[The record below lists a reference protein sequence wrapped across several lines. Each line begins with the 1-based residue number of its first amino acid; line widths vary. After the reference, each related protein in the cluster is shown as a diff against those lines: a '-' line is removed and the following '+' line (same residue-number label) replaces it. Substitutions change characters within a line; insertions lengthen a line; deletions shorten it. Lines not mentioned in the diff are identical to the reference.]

1 MSKLAFIFPGQ
12 GAQKAGMGKDFYENS
27 EAARSFFDQ
36 AQKILDFDL
45 KEMCFGEHE
54 ELNLTEYTQ
63 PCMVSVCLAIVQELK
78 KRGINPDITA
88 GLSLGEYA
96 AVAAAVRSRPRRT
109 LPRRRFQSAPAS
121 PSDWRRGRKAGRASR
136 RGRGPSRP
144 SCECSSEAGACPP
157 HRCRGRSRP
166 R

>member
-96 AVAAAVRSRPRRT
+96 AVAPFFSRSRYC
-109 LPRRRFQSAPAS
+109 FVIENIVA
-121 PSDWRRGRKAGRASR
+121 
-136 RGRGPSRP
+136 
-144 SCECSSEAGACPP
+144 EAAKLLEKGACYE
-157 HRCRGRSRP
+157 
-166 R
+166 